1 MAHTVV
7 ASQIRSLPLYSMSS
21 DPAPSRV
28 GALLLALGHSGG
40 AWTSHCTST
49 IDAWDHRQP
58 ASTPSTVPLTAY
70 FDSHCHVAP
79 DVASDARQWEG
90 EGRPACHAAIM
101 STHEASWPAVRAA
114 ARRRP
119 RHRVAFFG
127 VHPWFAHSVSDGWCD
142 RLRALLVEGGPS
154 VMCGEIGLDKACRA
168 RETGRNEWGAQK
180 KVFRAQLLLAHELN
194 RPVSVHCV
202 RAVGT
207 LFDTLD
213 ELGKAGTLPP
223 AVAMHSFGAGGTEW
237 VKRFLTLPT
246 RVYFGFS
253 ECINHSNSRTMEKV
267 EGNVRA
273 VPDDRLLLESDL
285 DDPTTMD
292 EACERFCGVLAA
304 IKGWSLADAAARTTE
319 NAWQFLGPGFAAD
332 EALPPPPP
340 RRKSLTRIPHS
351 LRAIEEVD
359 FEHVRT
365 LFANNNDLITFGT
378 ANADDDMVR
387 NGTIYV
393 DSVLEPTAGELGSWS
408 TCQASYTRMW
418 VLVEDTTATGDV
430 PVNGGVV
437 GCIGVKQRDKGTF
450 ELVRMYVEASRQR
463 RGYGRELVESLWAF
477 ASEAAL
483 AGAGAADEKNDGA
496 FVVTLS
502 TPSINVPA
510 IGFYCSLGFALEQT
524 FVVQGPDGNPLEL
537 TELRCGNE
545 RAGGRGPC
553 ASPPRA
559 PHSIRVIK
567 EADFEQVRLLFAHNE
582 CLVSV
587 GTATGDD
594 DMVRNGKM
602 YVKGVLAGE
611 LACWSAC
618 QAAYTRMW
626 VLVETKTGD
635 TPETTGGVVVG
646 CVGVKRHDK
655 GTFELVRMY
664 VEASRR
670 RRGYG
675 RELVESLRA
684 FATDET
690 NDGLF
695 ELSLTTPSVNV
706 PGIDFYCSLG
716 FGLERTFVVPGP
728 DGKPLDLTELRC
740 GNDAGVRVRGSEVK
754 GGGNE

>member
-1 MAHTVV
+1 
-7 ASQIRSLPLYSMSS
+7 MSS

-58 ASTPSTVPLTAY
+58 ASAPSSTVPVTAY

-79 DVASDARQWEG
+79 DVSSDALQWEG
-90 EGRPACHAAIM
+90 EDRPACRAAIM

-127 VHPWFAHSVSDGWCD
+127 VHPWFAHAVSDGWCD
-142 RLRALLVEGGPS
+142 RLRALLVEEGPS
-154 VMCGEIGLDKACRA
+154 AMCGEIGLDKACRA

-180 KVFRAQLLLAHELN
+180 EVFRAQLLLAHELN

-223 AVAMHSFGAGGTEW
+223 AVAMHSFGAGGTDW

-253 ECINHSNSRTMEKV
+253 ECINHSNSRTEEKL

-304 IKGWSLADAAARTTE
+304 IKGWSLEDAAARTTE
-319 NAWQFLGPGFAAD
+319 NARQFLGPGFAAD

-340 RRKSLTRIPHS
+340 RKSLTRIPHS

-365 LFANNNDLITFGT
+365 LFSNNNDLITFGT
-378 ANADDDMVR
+378 ANKDYDMVR

-393 DSVLEPTAGELGSWS
+393 DSVLEPMAGELGSWS
-408 TCQASYTRMW
+408 ACQAAYTRMW
-418 VLVEDTTATGDV
+418 VLVEDTTATDDV

-437 GCIGVKQRDKGTF
+437 GCIGVKQHDKGTF
-450 ELVRMYVEASRQR
+450 ELVRMYVESSRQR
-463 RGYGRELVESLWAF
+463 RGYGRELVNTLWAF
-477 ASEAAL
+477 ASEAVL

-496 FVVTLS
+496 FVVSLS

-537 TELRCGNE
+537 TELRCGSE

-553 ASPPRA
+553 TSPPRT
-559 PHSIRVIK
+559 PHSIRVIQ

-587 GTATGDD
+587 GTAKGDNN
-594 DMVRNGKM
+594 MVRNGKM

-611 LACWSAC
+611 LGSWSAC

-626 VLVETKTGD
+626 VLVEDTTAIGD
-635 TPETTGGVVVG
+635 VPVNGGVVG

-664 VEASRR
+664 VDESRR
-670 RRGYG
+670 RMGYG

-684 FATDET
+684 FATDAT
-690 NDGLF
+690 SDDSF

-706 PGIDFYCSLG
+706 PGIGFYCSLG
-716 FGLERTFVVPGP
+716 FALERTFVVPGP
-728 DGKPLDLTELRC
+728 DGKPLDLTELR
-740 GNDAGVRVRGSEVK
+740 DAGVRVRGSEVK